1 MGHVLINK
9 QSFDISV
16 RLGEGKSRESAERR
30 AAVTGLIH
38 HSKESEASR
47 RVPA

>member
-16 RLGEGKSRESAERR
+16 RLGEGKSAERR